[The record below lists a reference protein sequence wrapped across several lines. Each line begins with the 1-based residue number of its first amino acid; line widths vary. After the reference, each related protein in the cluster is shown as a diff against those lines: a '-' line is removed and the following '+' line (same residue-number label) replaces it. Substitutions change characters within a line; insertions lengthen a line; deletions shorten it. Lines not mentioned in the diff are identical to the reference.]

1 MGFALF
7 TLCSLFSLAAAQTCV
22 QPPAGLV
29 SWWPGDGNADDIQ
42 NGNDGTLQN
51 GATFDSGFVGQA
63 FRFTASLNTGVHIP
77 SSASLNP
84 ADAITLDA

>member
-29 SWWPGDGNADDIQ
+29 S
-42 NGNDGTLQN
+42 
-51 GATFDSGFVGQA
+51 
-63 FRFTASLNTGVHIP
+63 
-77 SSASLNP
+77 
-84 ADAITLDA
+84 